1 MSSIIFDNKVFVV
14 LIAVLFLFL
23 GIKQLSRAKKNP
35 EKINSTSGDDNSFIV
50 VTTGIGCIVL
60 SVEFILISFF
70 DFSVIKWILRL
81 YN

>member
-23 GIKQLSRAKKNP
+23 GIKQLSRAKKSP
-35 EKINSTSGDDNSFIV
+35 EKINSTSGDDNSIV
-50 VTTGIGCIVL
+50 VIISGIGCIVL

-70 DFSVIKWILRL
+70 DLSFMKWILRL

>member
-14 LIAVLFLFL
+14 LIAVLFLVL

-35 EKINSTSGDDNSFIV
+35 EKINSTSGDDNSIV
-50 VTTGIGCIVL
+50 VIISGIGCIVL

-70 DFSVIKWILRL
+70 DFSFMKWILRL

>member
-14 LIAVLFLFL
+14 LIAVLFLIL

-35 EKINSTSGDDNSFIV
+35 EKINSTSGDDNSIV
-50 VTTGIGCIVL
+50 VIISGIGCIVL

-70 DFSVIKWILRL
+70 DFSFMKWILRL